1 LKLRPSAAKAPPI
14 WHQSQKDD
22 SRARPFSRACDAP
35 LSPEESYRS
44 EEEWQKQTAG
54 LRQRAEAPPCKL
66 ALVLC
71 KCKGDHVGQNQF
83 SHGTRYRLFYSGLDC
98 LTAQRKGSIVASRWA
113 PEVRGYVDAFDE
125 NQKPARDAFPGLV
138 LANIGLAKYTF
149 CRPSSSLTA
158 QLQGTAMRQRATTLT
173 FLPPHPTFL
182 SHQTLCLSPSAV
194 AVLVALLAG

>member
-1 LKLRPSAAKAPPI
+1 MRSQVEQEPHALGASPISKKRTMLMLKLRPSAAKAPPI

-71 KCKGDHVGQNQF
+71 KCKGDHVG
-83 SHGTRYRLFYSGLDC
+83 
-98 LTAQRKGSIVASRWA
+98 
-113 PEVRGYVDAFDE
+113 
-125 NQKPARDAFPGLV
+125 
-138 LANIGLAKYTF
+138 
-149 CRPSSSLTA
+149 
-158 QLQGTAMRQRATTLT
+158 
-173 FLPPHPTFL
+173 
-182 SHQTLCLSPSAV
+182 
-194 AVLVALLAG
+194 